1 MCPKVKRRLP
11 YYLLTTQRT
20 RFPPGSFSFGGN
32 LKTNVCRLYLLK
44 QDVRALRR
52 QAELKQST
60 MNRLLNQ
67 ATIEYLVRMTGL
79 AVL

>member
-1 MCPKVKRRLP
+1 MSKSKATFAILLANHPKDP
-11 YYLLTTQRT
+11 I
-20 RFPPGSFSFGGN
+20 PPGSFSFGGN

-44 QDVRALRR
+44 QDVRALRK